1 MSENKLKSKRKW
13 VQNAIAEL
21 KPFIERKEHITRS
34 TAGKLLKPVTNW
46 QRREVDT
53 LRKQAN
59 QIIRGENVNAMVYTI
74 FGMTLEH
81 PELKPVKEMFDAS
94 VKAEREPYVLS
105 GNLKIRGVMP
115 SEHDVFHTSD
125 GKTRDVYG
133 GDVWIIRNGDGS
145 TDTMVIENDQTYVL
159 IKDTLKFPPAASI
172 GYRCIYPECVV
183 VSEIELVEAVQ
194 SDEPVEA
201 PLPPPS
207 ELVLCTK
214 TYALSKEKEN
224 GDCYLD
230 DDGCLK
236 AWTGNSWL
244 NLGVVNLPGPARNGP
259 IILNWVKNIET
270 MADLPDNPEPG
281 DMVGVYNG
289 RHFDPDVYMVWTVQ
303 QQWCELAR
311 NEGNEEEI
319 RAAQMR
325 TLGQRFGILMEE
337 KIVSDFK
344 QTFAGHQR
352 TGEPT
357 AAETAAPVKRTNPR
371 YTLLVANEYDT
382 ERLNEKSACY
392 RTNGYLED
400 LDDRSYVWQNGR
412 WVLYSSIRKMEADES
427 LHHGTSSLAGD
438 YLPPPNNQL
447 AFAPEAT
454 RKQAKIDELMH
465 GDAYINGA
473 DHVIAW
479 MNNEWVDL
487 GPFHHDLGYVRNA
500 DGEVRAKDHRDLL
513 EEKLQCKVHYKGILH
528 SWGELPENPAK
539 GDMYTRF
546 DYSGM
551 CQYPEVVWDGEVW
564 IDHCYP
570 FKPIAIPEYVVET
583 ELMRVEETLVKEN
596 QGDVTD
602 WKFEEPKPNPNGFWS
617 RVGRVLGFK

>member
-74 FGMTLEH
+74 FGMTLDH
-81 PELKPVKEMFDAS
+81 PELKPVKEMFDATIRTQ
-94 VKAEREPYVLS
+94 REPYAPPN
-105 GNLKIRGVMP
+105 NLKVRGVMP
-115 SEHDVFHTSD
+115 SEYAVFYNED
-125 GKTRDVYG
+125 GSRREVLG
-133 GDVWIIRNGDGS
+133 GDVWIIRNNDGS
-145 TDTMVIENDQTYVL
+145 SDSMIIENDQTYVL
-159 IKDTLKFPPAASI
+159 IKDTLKFPPVAST

-183 VSEIELVEAVQ
+183 VAEIELVEPAQ
-194 SDEPVEA
+194 PDEPAEP
-201 PLPPPS
+201 PLPPPAD
-207 ELVLCTK
+207 LVLCTK
-214 TYALSKEKEN
+214 AYALSKEKEN

-236 AWTGNSWL
+236 AWTGKSWL

-289 RHFDPDVYMVWTVQ
+289 RHFEPDVYMVWTVQ

-311 NEGNEEEI
+311 NDGNEEEI

-325 TLGQRFGILMEE
+325 TLGQRFGVLMEE
-337 KIVSDFK
+337 KIANDFK
-344 QTFAGHQR
+344 QTFAGHQH

-357 AAETAAPVKRTNPR
+357 TAPVKRTNPR
-371 YTLLVANEYDT
+371 YTIWVADEQT
-382 ERLNEKSACY
+382 SAILNESY
-392 RTNGYLED
+392 RNAAGLINFTTHDGDIYFRH
-400 LDDRSYVWQNGR
+400 LDKWCQSPHWFGTVEGDPG
-412 WVLYSSIRKMEADES
+412 I
-427 LHHGTSSLAGD
+427 HHGALMYHDVTPYTTQLPQFKSHEHIKELEARGELQPGD
-438 YLPPPNNQL
+438 
-447 AFAPEAT
+447 T
-454 RKQAKIDELMH
+454 
-465 GDAYINGA
+465 YINQA
-473 DHVIAW
+473 DHIVMWA
-479 MNNEWVDL
+479 NNEWTDMGKFNHNV
-487 GPFHHDLGYVRNA
+487 GYIRTST
-500 DGEVRAKDHRDLL
+500 GEVYPKSRNDILADHLGC
-513 EEKLQCKVHYKGILH
+513 KLSGHHFVND
-528 SWGELPENPAK
+528 WTELPENPVK
-539 GDMYTRF
+539 GDHYLMHSTAITPPRETVF
-546 DYSGM
+546 
-551 CQYPEVVWDGEVW
+551 DGEIW
-564 IDHCYP
+564 IETEAPYH
-570 FKPIAIPEYVVET
+570 PIAIPEYVVMNEK
-583 ELMRVEETLVKEN
+583 V
-596 QGDVTD
+596 GDVTSPEMCPN